1 MMMNLPLLAWLL
13 ILGAASYLLVS
24 CVLAVLAAQVRDDLG
39 RHDLIR
45 RTMQMRT
52 DYINGLA
59 QRAQRVQ
66 NKPR

>member
-1 MMMNLPLLAWLL
+1 MMNLPLLAWLL

-24 CVLAVLAAQVRDDLG
+24 CVLSVLAAQVRDDLG

-45 RTMQMRT
+45 RTMQRRA
-52 DYINGLA
+52 DYIHGLA
-59 QRAQRVQ
+59 QRAQRVP